1 MGKVLIIAKI
11 LPTSIE
17 VDLNKIYADIKK
29 ALPSNVEL
37 RGSKIEDIAY
47 GLKSLKVQLVIPDDL
62 EGGTT
67 KIEEFLSSIEG
78 VEHAEIEFISLVRE

>member
-1 MGKVLIIAKI
+1 
-11 LPTSIE
+11 
-17 VDLNKIYADIKK
+17 LNKIYADIKK

>member
-1 MGKVLIIAKI
+1 MGKVLVIAKI